1 MDPHDPLTRD
11 SEHPKRIRR
20 TEILLRREREPREIL
35 ETAAVVWVDARLV
48 EPLLV
53 EVDVLVGVPE
63 RPPQTLELE
72 RRHLIAGRHLDR
84 IEISLVRSK
93 VKQRH
98 AQPARG
104 VPFRLVVREE

>member
-1 MDPHDPLTRD
+1 M
-11 SEHPKRIRR
+11 
-20 TEILLRREREPREIL
+20 
-35 ETAAVVWVDARLV
+35 
-48 EPLLV
+48 
-53 EVDVLVGVPE
+53 GVPE

-72 RRHLIAGRHLDR
+72 HRQLIAGRHLDR
-84 IEISLVRSK
+84 IEISLVRST